1 MIMIGVI
8 VDVIKVWEIFDD
20 VIELEVGVLEQG
32 KNLVESFDWEQ
43 AD

>member
-43 AD
+43 GD

>member
-8 VDVIKVWEIFDD
+8 VDVIKAREIFDD

-43 AD
+43 GD